1 MVKNGRVLVAASE
14 ASNVCISNSAI
25 TEETVWRLVVER
37 IGAGNRKYITNCRTG
52 LQDSG
57 RVVER

>member
-1 MVKNGRVLVAASE
+1 MAASE

-52 LQDSG
+52 MQDSG
-57 RVVER
+57 RVVKMNSG